1 MLPCCRVIVKAF
13 HTPRNARVG
22 SKMQRPRPHLRS
34 PKQPKHV
41 TIHLAEIAADR
52 QRVPEELPPRKEL
65 WCRQL
70 VAGLFHEISIS
81 HRFTSFHHISPE
93 FFRFLSCFA
102 LPSFDPVPVVSGNP
116 AG

>member
-41 TIHLAEIAADR
+41 TMVIHLIHLAEIAADR
-52 QRVPEELPPRKEL
+52 QRVPEELPHCAQRA
-65 WCRQL
+65 L
-70 VAGLFHEISIS
+70 VQAVGG
-81 HRFTSFHHISPE
+81 RSFS
-93 FFRFLSCFA
+93 
-102 LPSFDPVPVVSGNP
+102 
-116 AG
+116 